1 MRHLKKKP
9 AKNKCWVQ
17 FSKFIRLRDCL
28 KTTGSLTHG
37 ACCSCGKVLP
47 LGKLQAGHFMPGRS
61 DSVLLDEQTV
71 HAQCY
76 FCNCER
82 QGNWPGYYKFMVD
95 MHGQDVVNDLVA
107 AYLRGSDKHYT
118 PEQLQVKERYYEDK
132 VNRLL
137 ARGVKN
143 V

>member
-1 MRHLKKKP
+1 
-9 AKNKCWVQ
+9 
-17 FSKFIRLRDCL
+17 
-28 KTTGSLTHG
+28 
-37 ACCSCGKVLP
+37 VLP